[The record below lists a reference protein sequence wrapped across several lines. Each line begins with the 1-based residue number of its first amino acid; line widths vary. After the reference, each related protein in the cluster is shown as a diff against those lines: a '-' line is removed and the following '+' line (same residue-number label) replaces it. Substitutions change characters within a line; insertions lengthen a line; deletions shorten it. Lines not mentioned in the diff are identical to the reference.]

1 MVVMTPADEVECRKM
16 LSTAYALDGPSMVRY
31 PRGGGTGTVP
41 EMNLD
46 TLPVGKGEIRRTGQ
60 GIALLAF
67 GSLVPAALAAGEE
80 LDATVA
86 NMRFVKPLDVDLIVE
101 LAGNHSLLVSIE
113 ENAVIGGAGSEI
125 ERVLAERG
133 MKVKF
138 LRLGLPDRFI
148 DHGEQNQLL
157 AELGLD
163 KNGIVRAVGEMRALT
178 NTQ

>member
-1 MVVMTPADEVECRKM
+1 MTAN
-16 LSTAYALDGPSMVRY
+16 
-31 PRGGGTGTVP
+31 GGHAIHPGAAGAPGASGTGAVP
-41 EMNLD
+41 GMNLD
-46 TLPVGKGEIRRTGQ
+46 TLPVGKGEIRRQ
-60 GIALLAF
+60 GHGVALLAF

-80 LDATVA
+80 LDATVV
-86 NMRFVKPLDVDLIVE
+86 NMRFVKPLDESLIAE

-133 MKVKF
+133 LQVPV

-148 DHGEQNQLL
+148 DHGEQSQLL

-163 KNGIVRAVGEMRALT
+163 KDGIVGAVRART
-178 NTQ
+178 IDNNS